1 MAITLKEADEIAAKR
16 LPVECDGIT
25 YSRITEIGYRYT
37 GKGEKTSFVQ
47 LLDKGGRSVTY
58 ADPKRC
64 NVATDNTQEETQ

>member
-16 LPVECDGIT
+16 LPVIYDGIT

-37 GKGEKTSFVQ
+37 DHNGKIPFIQ

-64 NVATDNTQEETQ
+64 NVAPVNTQEDTQ